1 MARGRGPVLIASSLL
16 LAAAAAWIANRW
28 IVARSIPNTAQAPA
42 MVPVLSAAMSL
53 PIGTTIANRHVAI
66 VQMLKTQAP
75 AGSFHDVKQI
85 LGKVTTTNVQA
96 GQLLLASMFGD
107 PGETSLAASVKK
119 NMRAITVRVND
130 VIGVAGFLLP
140 GSRVDVVST
149 ISRIGTGIATSRT
162 ILSDIKVLAVDQT
175 TATKSDEPVMVRA
188 VTLEVTPKQA
198 ETLLKGQAAGS
209 IQLTLRNPSDH
220 GDSVDLAGPV
230 RAPTGHPLRH
240 APPPLR
246 PVTVIRGTEVARV
259 ARHE

>member
-1 MARGRGPVLIASSLL
+1 MARGRGPVLIVISLL
-16 LAAAAAWIANRW
+16 LATLAAWIANRW
-28 IVARSIPNTAQAPA
+28 IVAHSNPQPAQQAA

-53 PIGTTIANRHVAI
+53 PIGTTIGNRHVAI
-66 VQMLKTQAP
+66 VEMIKGQAP
-75 AGSFHDVKQI
+75 AGSFHDIKQV
-85 LGKVTTTNVQA
+85 LGKVTSTNVQA
-96 GQLLLASMFGD
+96 GQLLLASMFGN

-119 NMRAITVRVND
+119 DMRAITVRVND

-149 ISRIGTGIATSRT
+149 INNMRTGIVSSRT

-220 GDSVDLAGPV
+220 GDSVDASGRV
-230 RAPTGHPLRH
+230 RAPIPHAMRRA
-240 APPPLR
+240 APPVR
-246 PVTVIRGTEVARV
+246 PVTVIRGTEIGHAGR
-259 ARHE
+259 RE

>member
-1 MARGRGPVLIASSLL
+1 
-16 LAAAAAWIANRW
+16 
-28 IVARSIPNTAQAPA
+28 
-42 MVPVLSAAMSL
+42 
-53 PIGTTIANRHVAI
+53 
-66 VQMLKTQAP
+66 
-75 AGSFHDVKQI
+75 
-85 LGKVTTTNVQA
+85 VTTTNVQA

-140 GSRVDVVST
+140 GSRVDVIAT
-149 ISRIGTGIATSRT
+149 ISRLATGVAMSRT

-230 RAPTGHPLRH
+230 RTPTGHLLRR
-240 APPPLR
+240 APPPVR
-246 PVTVIRGTEVARV
+246 PVIVIRGTEVAHA
-259 ARHE
+259 ARRE

>member
-1 MARGRGPVLIASSLL
+1 MARGRGPVLIVSSLL
-16 LAAAAAWIANRW
+16 LAAVAAWIANRW
-28 IVARSIPNTAQAPA
+28 IVSRSIPSAAQAPA

-53 PIGTTIANRHVAI
+53 PIGTTIENRHIAI
-66 VQMLKTQAP
+66 VQMLKSQAP

-85 LGKVTTTNVQA
+85 LGKVTSTNVQA

-107 PGETSLAASVKK
+107 PGETSLAASVTK

-140 GSRVDVVST
+140 GSRVDVVAT
-149 ISRIGTGIATSRT
+149 ISRLGTGIAISRT

-175 TATKSDEPVMVRA
+175 TASKSDEPVMVRA

-220 GDSVDLAGPV
+220 GDSVDASARA
-230 RAPTGHPLRH
+230 RAPIAHMTRR
-240 APPPLR
+240 APPPVR
-246 PVTVIRGTEVARV
+246 PVTVIRGTEIAHA